1 MPSHE
6 NCAKIRAQKDNL
18 TKTSLL
24 THNCFKPLIPKS
36 VKWDCV
42 GSVLSKKATSSLVP
56 HKTLKKCPPQKKKT
70 REIDKI
76 IMLITFIKKDVY
88 SESLKRHNRT
98 IKGGSGSRVWFVISQ
113 SQVQAQSKAPAV
125 IFSKRL
131 YSNCLVLI
139 SSRNGFK
146 HNLHMH
152 KCN

>member
-6 NCAKIRAQKDNL
+6 NCAKMRAQKDNL

-42 GSVLSKKATSSLVP
+42 GSVLSKRQQAP
-56 HKTLKKCPPQKKKT
+56 FCPPQKKK

-76 IMLITFIKKDVY
+76 IMLITIIKKDVY

-98 IKGGSGSRVWFVISQ
+98 IKGGSGSRVWLVISQ